1 VLRGRHEDW
10 VPQMGPNSDGRPVGY
25 FNVRTQVRVPFHPHV
40 KFVSANRSRGKA
52 AGLAALAQRTEALQ
66 RCGSEAAAAR
76 RQRPATLARTHAQ
89 ASPPTTTQ
97 TPTHVRWAAA
107 WQAPRRG

>member
-1 VLRGRHEDW
+1 
-10 VPQMGPNSDGRPVGY
+10 MGPNSDGRPVGY

-66 RCGSEAAAAR
+66 RCGSEAAAAAAA
-76 RQRPATLARTHAQ
+76 PSHTSAHAR
-89 ASPPTTTQ
+89 ASPPPPQ
-97 TPTHVRWAAA
+97 PGPPPVRAG
-107 WQAPRRG
+107 QLLEGT